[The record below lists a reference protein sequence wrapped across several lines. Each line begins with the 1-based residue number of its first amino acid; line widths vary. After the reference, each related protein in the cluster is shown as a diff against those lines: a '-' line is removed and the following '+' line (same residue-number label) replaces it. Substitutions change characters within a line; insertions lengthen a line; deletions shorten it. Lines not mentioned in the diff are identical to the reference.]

1 MRNYQH
7 IYPQTCVEA
16 GKYLNT
22 TSIKKQL
29 ALSLTILFNYPII
42 CIMESKKLISILNE
56 LIRDFI
62 KLKAK
67 VSLLE
72 TKVNNLTKEKKNDR
86 YN

>member
-1 MRNYQH
+1 
-7 IYPQTCVEA
+7 VEA
-16 GKYLNT
+16 GKYLNIT
-22 TSIKKQL
+22 NIKKQL

-42 CIMESKKLISILNE
+42 CIMESKKLISLLNE

>member
-1 MRNYQH
+1 
-7 IYPQTCVEA
+7 VEA
-16 GKYLNT
+16 GKYLNIT
-22 TSIKKQL
+22 NIKKQL

-72 TKVNNLTKEKKNDR
+72 TKVNNLTKEKPHDR

>member
-1 MRNYQH
+1 
-7 IYPQTCVEA
+7 VEA
-16 GKYLNT
+16 GKYLNI

-42 CIMESKKLISILNE
+42 CIMESKKLISLLNE

>member
-1 MRNYQH
+1 
-7 IYPQTCVEA
+7 
-16 GKYLNT
+16 
-22 TSIKKQL
+22 
-29 ALSLTILFNYPII
+29 
-42 CIMESKKLISILNE
+42 MESKKLISLLNE

>member
-1 MRNYQH
+1 
-7 IYPQTCVEA
+7 VGA

-22 TSIKKQL
+22 TNIKKQL

-72 TKVNNLTKEKKNDR
+72 TKVNNLTKEKPHDR

>member
-1 MRNYQH
+1 
-7 IYPQTCVEA
+7 
-16 GKYLNT
+16 
-22 TSIKKQL
+22 
-29 ALSLTILFNYPII
+29 
-42 CIMESKKLISILNE
+42 MESKKLISILNE

>member
-1 MRNYQH
+1 
-7 IYPQTCVEA
+7 VEA

-22 TSIKKQL
+22 TNIKKQL